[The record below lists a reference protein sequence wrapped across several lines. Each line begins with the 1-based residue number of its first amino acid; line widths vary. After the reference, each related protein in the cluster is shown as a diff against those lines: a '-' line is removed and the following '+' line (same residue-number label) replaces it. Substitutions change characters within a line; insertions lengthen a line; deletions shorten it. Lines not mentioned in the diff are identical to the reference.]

1 MKQPLRLSRRRLPL
15 SLLASSLLL
24 ALSGL
29 VQAQERVAID
39 LPGSPLDKALNALAR
54 QSSVQIIFASDITS
68 GKSAPALKGSFT
80 AQEALYRLLDHSG
93 LQPQARDEHT
103 FIIVPAGTA
112 SASTPITPAAVIG
125 PTDIA
130 PMVIRGDVL
139 GNASNPEVLSYSGSR
154 SVIDAADLQKASTR
168 GVDEALQHVPGVKIF
183 DETGTGALPQIAV
196 RGLYE
201 SRSGRI
207 QALSDGIPLAL
218 APYGQTGL
226 SLFPVTMATVDRV
239 DIVRG
244 GAAVQ
249 YGPNNVGGVINF
261 ISKPIPRELQTTL
274 QERTTFNA
282 GGRQLWDS
290 YVGTGGYL
298 TDNFGLQLD
307 LNTVTGEAGREHSDT
322 DIQNYRLRGQWNI
335 DDDRDLSFGVQ
346 HYKADMDLAGAL
358 SVKDYK
364 HDPRQSTRPIDRFEG
379 DTDRVWGTYTQR
391 LGAMGPFDSVEF
403 SWTNFAHK
411 SYRNFVVG
419 LPFTPDGKAATKQ
432 DGPRDFR
439 VWGSEPRL
447 SMSIDGDEVSQ
458 TWLLGARYVSED
470 IDYKVDRQSLTSGV
484 TAPFRNWKFDDDAK
498 AFYLSNAI
506 GLLDHKLTITPGV
519 RYENARMDYNDG
531 ITGFQNQNKSEEWLP
546 GLTVGYQATDAWYV
560 YANAQ
565 KSLRPPQVTQIVK
578 EGSVGAELAWN
589 YETGVR
595 YTPWD
600 GMRVDLGLYRIDF
613 DDQIVYNATTDRY
626 VNPGSTRHQGIETEV
641 FWTPQAMRNLDL
653 HASYAYLDAKQR
665 NGDFKGNE
673 VPFASRNQLNVEGR
687 YRFAEHW
694 TYSLDGLYVSS
705 AYTDA
710 ANSGAE
716 DASASVGKLPA
727 YWLWNTA
734 LEREFK
740 LQDKSV
746 LTTSAGISNLFNREY
761 YFRGIDTSPWGR
773 QPAPQRSLTLGVNY
787 KF

>member
-1 MKQPLRLSRRRLPL
+1 MKTKSLHFSL
-15 SLLASSLLL
+15 SL
-24 ALSGL
+24 
-29 VQAQERVAID
+29 
-39 LPGSPLDKALNALAR
+39 
-54 QSSVQIIFASDITS
+54 ITL
-68 GKSAPALKGSFT
+68 GICHAAM
-80 AQEALYRLLDHSG
+80 AADQ
-93 LQPQARDEHT
+93 
-103 FIIVPAGTA
+103 
-112 SASTPITPAAVIG
+112 PAANSVEL
-125 PTDIA
+125 A
-130 PMVIRGDVL
+130 PMTIQGDVL
-139 GNASNPEVLSYSGSR
+139 GAASDQEVRTYAGSR
-154 SVIDAADLQKASTR
+154 SVIDSSDLKKASAR
-168 GVDEALQHVPGVKIF
+168 GLDDALQRVPGIKIF
-183 DETGTGALPQIAV
+183 DETGTGALPQISV

-226 SLFPVTMATVDRV
+226 SLFPMTMATVDRV

-261 ISKPIPRELQTTL
+261 ISKPIPREWETTL
-274 QERTTFNA
+274 QEKTTFNA
-282 GGRQLWDS
+282 GGRQLWDT
-290 YVGTGGYL
+290 YLGTGGYL

-307 LNTVTGEAGREHSDT
+307 INTLSGEYGREHSDT
-322 DIQNYRLRGQWNI
+322 DVQNYRLRGQWNI

-364 HDPRQSTRPIDRFEG
+364 DDPRQSTRPLDRFEG

-403 SWTNFAHK
+403 SWTNFAHN

-419 LPFTPDGKAATKQ
+419 LPFTPDGTAVTKQ
-432 DGPRDFR
+432 DGPRDFK

-447 SMSIDGDEVSQ
+447 SATIDGDTVSQ

-470 IDYKVDRQSLTSGV
+470 ISYKVNRQSLATGV
-484 TAPFRNWKFDDDAK
+484 TSPFRDWKFDDSAR
-498 AFYLSNAI
+498 AFYVSNAI
-506 GLLDHKLTITPGV
+506 SLLDHRLTITPGA
-519 RYENARMDYNDG
+519 RYENARMNYSDG
-531 ITGFQNQNKSEEWLP
+531 ITGFERENKSEEWLP
-546 GLTVGYQATDAWYV
+546 GLTVGYQANDAWYV

-578 EGSVGAELAWN
+578 EGAVGAELAWN

-600 GMRVDLGLYRIDF
+600 GMRVDFNLYRIDF
-613 DDQIVYNATTDRY
+613 DDQIVYNATTDRFD
-626 VNPGSTRHQGIETEV
+626 NLGSTRHQGFETDI
-641 FWTPQAMRNLDL
+641 FWTPQAMRDLDL
-653 HASYAYLDAKQR
+653 HAGYAYLDAKQR
-665 NGDFKGNE
+665 NGTYKDNE
-673 VPFASRNQLNVEGR
+673 VPYSSRNQFMVDAR

-694 TYSLDGLYVSS
+694 TYNLDGLYISK

-710 ANSGAE
+710 ANTRE
-716 DASASVGKLPA
+716 ENASASVGELPA
-727 YWLWNTA
+727 YWVWNTA
-734 LEREFK
+734 IEREFP
-740 LQDKSV
+740 LADKSV
-746 LTTSAGISNLFNREY
+746 LTASAGISNLFNREY

-773 QPAPQRSLTLGVNY
+773 QPAPERSLTLGVNY
-787 KF
+787 RF

>member
-1 MKQPLRLSRRRLPL
+1 MTHPLKNALRLPL
-15 SLLASSLLL
+15 SALATGLLL
-24 ALSGL
+24 SFAA
-29 VQAQERVAID
+29 QAQEAVDLD
-39 LPGSPLDKALNALAR
+39 LPGGSLELALNALAR
-54 QSSVQIIFASDITS
+54 QTGVQILFASDQVGNRTT
-68 GKSAPALKGSFT
+68 PALKGRYS
-80 AQEALYRLLDHSG
+80 AEQAMHRLLDSRG
-93 LQPQARDEHT
+93 LHVQVQDERT
-103 FIIVPAGTA
+103 FVVVAQDTSAAPPPA
-112 SASTPITPAAVIG
+112 PAEPLAVDA
-125 PTDIA
+125 T
-130 PMVIRGDVL
+130 VIQGDVL
-139 GNASNPEVLSYSGSR
+139 GSASDADVRSYAGSR
-154 SVIDAADLQKASTR
+154 TVIGSQQLHKASVR
-168 GVDEALQHVPGVKIF
+168 GVDEALQRVPGVKIF

-201 SRSGRI
+201 SRSGRV
-207 QALSDGIPLAL
+207 QALSDGIPIAL

-226 SLFPVTMATVDRV
+226 SLFPVTQASVDRI

-249 YGPNNVGGVINF
+249 YGPNNVGGVVNF
-261 ISKPIPRELQTTL
+261 ISKPIPREWRTTL

-282 GGRQLWDS
+282 GGRQLWDT

-307 LNTVTGEAGREHSDT
+307 LNTLSGQAGREHSDT

-335 DDDRDLSFGVQ
+335 DEDRDLSFGIQ

-358 SVKDYK
+358 SVRDYK
-364 HDPRQSTRPIDRFEG
+364 DDSRQSTRPLDRFEG
-379 DTDRVWGTYTQR
+379 DTDRIWGTYTQQ
-391 LGAMGPFDSVEF
+391 LGAIGPFDAVAF
-403 SWTNFAHK
+403 SWTHFAHQ

-419 LPFTPDGKAATKQ
+419 LPFTPDGQAATKQ
-432 DGPRDFR
+432 DGPRDFK

-447 SMSIDGDEVSQ
+447 SMSIDGDQLSQ
-458 TWLLGARYVSED
+458 TWLLGARYVKED
-470 IDYKVDRQSLTSGV
+470 IDYKVNRQSLASGATV
-484 TAPFRNWKFDDDAK
+484 PFRDWQFDDTAK

-506 GLLDHKLTITPGV
+506 GLLDNRLTITPGV
-519 RYENARMDYNDG
+519 RYENAQMQYDDG
-531 ITGFQNQNKSEEWLP
+531 ITGFRNENKSMEWLP
-546 GLTVGYQATDAWYV
+546 GLTVGFQASDAWYV

-578 EGSVGAELAWN
+578 EGQVGAELAWN

-595 YTPWD
+595 YTPWEGLRID
-600 GMRVDLGLYRIDF
+600 AGLYRIDF
-613 DDQIVYNATTDRY
+613 DDQIIYNATIDRFD
-626 VNPGSTRHQGIETEV
+626 NIGSTRHQGIESEV
-641 FWTPQAMRNLDL
+641 FWTPDSLPDLDL

-665 NGDFKGNE
+665 NGAFKGNE
-673 VPFASRNQLNVEGR
+673 VPFASRNQFSVDGR

-710 ANSGAE
+710 ANSRDE

-734 LEREFK
+734 IERQFK
-740 LQDKSV
+740 LQDDSV
-746 LTTSAGISNLFNREY
+746 LTASAGISNLFDREY

-773 QPAPQRSLTLGVNY
+773 QPAPRRSLTLGVNY
-787 KF
+787 QF

>member
-1 MKQPLRLSRRRLPL
+1 MTIQ
-15 SLLASSLLL
+15 
-24 ALSGL
+24 
-29 VQAQERVAID
+29 
-39 LPGSPLDKALNALAR
+39 
-54 QSSVQIIFASDITS
+54 
-68 GKSAPALKGSFT
+68 
-80 AQEALYRLLDHSG
+80 
-93 LQPQARDEHT
+93 
-103 FIIVPAGTA
+103 
-112 SASTPITPAAVIG
+112 
-125 PTDIA
+125 
-130 PMVIRGDVL
+130 GDVL
-139 GNASNPEVLSYSGSR
+139 GAASDQEVRTYAGSR
-154 SVIDAADLQKASTR
+154 SVIDSSDLKKASAR
-168 GVDEALQHVPGVKIF
+168 GLDDALQRVPGIKIF
-183 DETGTGALPQIAV
+183 DETGTGALPQISV

-226 SLFPVTMATVDRV
+226 SLFPMTMATVDRV

-261 ISKPIPRELQTTL
+261 ISKPIPREWETTL
-274 QERTTFNA
+274 QEKTTFNA
-282 GGRQLWDS
+282 GGRQLWDT
-290 YVGTGGYL
+290 YLGTGGYL

-307 LNTVTGEAGREHSDT
+307 VNTLSGEYGREHSDT
-322 DIQNYRLRGQWNI
+322 DVQNYRLRGQWNI

-364 HDPRQSTRPIDRFEG
+364 DDPRQSTRPLDRFEG

-403 SWTNFAHK
+403 SWTNFAHN

-419 LPFTPDGKAATKQ
+419 LPFTPDGTAVTKQ
-432 DGPRDFR
+432 DGPRDFK

-447 SMSIDGDEVSQ
+447 SATIDGDTVSQ

-470 IDYKVDRQSLTSGV
+470 ISYKVNRQSLATGV
-484 TAPFRNWKFDDDAK
+484 TSPFRDWKFDDSAR
-498 AFYLSNAI
+498 AFYISNAI
-506 GLLDHKLTITPGV
+506 SLLDHRLTITPGA
-519 RYENARMDYNDG
+519 RYENAHMNYSDG
-531 ITGFQNQNKSEEWLP
+531 ITGFERENKSEEWLP
-546 GLTVGYQATDAWYV
+546 GLTVGYQANDAWYV

-578 EGSVGAELAWN
+578 EGAVGAELAWN

-600 GMRVDLGLYRIDF
+600 GMRVDFNLYRIDF
-613 DDQIVYNATTDRY
+613 DDQIVYNATTDRFD
-626 VNPGSTRHQGIETEV
+626 NLGSTRHQGFETDI
-641 FWTPQAMRNLDL
+641 FWTPQAMRDLDL
-653 HASYAYLDAKQR
+653 HAGYAYLDAKQR
-665 NGDFKGNE
+665 NGTYKDNE
-673 VPFASRNQLNVEGR
+673 VPYSSRNQFMVDAR

-694 TYSLDGLYVSS
+694 TYNLDGLYISK

-710 ANSGAE
+710 ANTRE
-716 DASASVGKLPA
+716 ENASASVGELPA
-727 YWLWNTA
+727 YWVWNTA
-734 LEREFK
+734 IEREFP
-740 LQDKSV
+740 LADKSV
-746 LTTSAGISNLFNREY
+746 LTASAGISNLFNREY

-773 QPAPQRSLTLGVNY
+773 QPAPERSLTLGVNY
-787 KF
+787 RF